1 MTAQQSDSLVKV
13 IVEAEFPAELESRL
27 ELAFLARCIFFLEM
41 SFKNN
46 QSLDQKRQSLEK
58 YFHEVTHIITVK
70 QNPASG
76 LIPASVAKTAHGDYT
91 DAWVRDNVYS
101 ILAVWGLALAYRR
114 LDDDQGRA
122 YELEHATIKC
132 MRGLLFAMM
141 RQAHKVE
148 QFKSTQKK
156 EHALHAKYSTINGE
170 TVVGDKEWGHLQ
182 IDATSI
188 FLLFLAQMTVSGLH
202 IIYTLD
208 EVQFIQ
214 NLVFYIERGY
224 RIPDYGI
231 WERGNKIN
239 HGQPELNCSS
249 IGMVVAALQA
259 INGIN
264 LFGSRGGSS
273 SVIHVLP
280 DEIARNFV
288 TLHSALP
295 RESPSKEIDA
305 ALLAVISFPA
315 FAVEDPVLRDRT
327 RNEIIKKLA
336 GNYGCKRFLRDGH
349 QTAVEDHNR
358 LHYEA
363 HELKIFENVESEWP
377 LFFTYLILDGLFY
390 ENKEQVQMYRKKLA
404 PLLVSSNVLK
414 KHYHSSNKQD
424 DREQQYETSDSKI
437 VMKLVPELYIVPA
450 ESIEEER
457 LNPGSQERI
466 PNPNIPLVWAQSLHI
481 LGNLIY
487 DDLLSPADIDPLGLR
502 LSTKHSKI
510 HMNTVVQIVLLSEST
525 ELQSK
530 LLMYGLETQTLENCA
545 PITISKPSCLRDAYT
560 YLGKN
565 SKLNLTGRPD
575 RPIGTLSTCKIY
587 RCQGQLYSF
596 LPHFMDREEFY
607 LVSDNDY
614 FVSLFEQEV
623 SSIRNHWMQ
632 VGRPTMVVKLT
643 SQMLGDLEFIDHDQS
658 AVNAGKRN
666 LLNFLVSISSS
677 GLCHGARVRV
687 GRLSE
692 MINTACIES
701 LDFLVNHGSESS
713 EDWDRILKGQAETTD
728 KIKLRGLSIA
738 DADSKASHYQAV
750 CKKKSNAEILLS
762 SPLNH
767 GMGFAAD
774 REDLSPLRIEGI
786 TEKQTSSPDTE
797 VNLIPFAVTL
807 GDDSKV
813 DDAIN
818 LLYTSIRLTDQ
829 IELLH
834 YIHSC
839 RGEKFKVPRFGTIQ
853 QLLEETYWGAMYEK
867 QWSVV
872 RTAAGLLKKNVNFLT
887 GNLAD
892 LLLRQK
898 PVTIGFRPN
907 EYFIDTPQNPA
918 LLSQLIYDH
927 W

>member
-1 MTAQQSDSLVKV
+1 M
-13 IVEAEFPAELESRL
+13 
-27 ELAFLARCIFFLEM
+27 
-41 SFKNN
+41 KNI
-46 QSLDQKRQSLEK
+46 QTLDQKRIKLEK
-58 YFHEVTHIITVK
+58 YYHEVTHIITVK
-70 QNPASG
+70 QNAASG

-101 ILAVWGLALAYRR
+101 ILAVWGLSLAYRR

-141 RQAHKVE
+141 RQADKVE

-170 TVVGDKEWGHLQ
+170 TVVGDNEWGHLQ

-280 DEIARNFV
+280 DEIARNFI
-288 TLHSALP
+288 TLNSALP

-315 FAVEDPVLRDRT
+315 FAVEDPVLRNRT

-349 QTAVEDHNR
+349 QTALEDHNR

-377 LFFTYLILDGLFY
+377 LFFTYLILDGLFFD
-390 ENKEQVQMYRKKLA
+390 NKEQVERYRRMLA
-404 PLLVSSNVLK
+404 PLLVSSSKLK
-414 KHYHSSNKQD
+414 GHLSESDEKD
-424 DREQQYETSDSKI
+424 DREQLIINSDAKMDI
-437 VMKLVPELYIVPA
+437 KLVPELYVVPI
-450 ESIEEER
+450 ESIDAER
-457 LNPGSQERI
+457 QNPGSQERI
-466 PNPNIPLVWAQSLHI
+466 PNPNIPLVWAQSLYI
-481 LGNLIY
+481 MGNLIY
-487 DDLLSPADIDPLGLR
+487 DDLLSPSDIDPLGLR
-502 LSTKHSKI
+502 LPTKHSKVK
-510 HMNTVVQIVLLSEST
+510 MDTVVQIVLLSEST

-530 LLMYGLETQTLENCA
+530 LLMYGLETQTIETVA

-565 SKLNLTGRPD
+565 AKLNLTGRPD

-643 SQMLGDLEFIDHDQS
+643 SQMLGDIEAIDRDTS
-658 AVNAGKRN
+658 AAYAGKRN
-666 LLNFLVSISSS
+666 LLNFLISISSS
-677 GLCHGARVRV
+677 GLCHGSRVRV

-701 LDFLVNHGSESS
+701 LDFLVNHGSDSS
-713 EDWDRILKGQAETTD
+713 EDWDRILKGHQETVD
-728 KIKLRGLSIA
+728 KTKLKGLSLI
-738 DADSKASHYQAV
+738 DSPTSTPNYQSV
-750 CKKKSNAEILLS
+750 CKKKSTAEDLLK
-762 SPLNH
+762 SPLNQS
-767 GMGFAAD
+767 MGFSAD
-774 REDLSPLRIEGI
+774 MEDLNLLELEGRAERQTASPE
-786 TEKQTSSPDTE
+786 TER
-797 VNLIPFAVTL
+797 NIIPFAVTL
-807 GDDSKV
+807 GDHSKV
-813 DDAIN
+813 NEAID
-818 LLYTSIRLTDQ
+818 LLYCSSRLADQ

-834 YIHSC
+834 YIFSC
-839 RGEKFKVPRFGTIQ
+839 KGEKFLVPRLGTIQ
-853 QLLEETYWGAMYEK
+853 ELLEEIYWKSMHAK

-892 LLLRQK
+892 LLIRQK

-918 LLSQLIYDH
+918 LLSRIIYEH

>member
-1 MTAQQSDSLVKV
+1 MTTKS
-13 IVEAEFPAELESRL
+13 
-27 ELAFLARCIFFLEM
+27 
-41 SFKNN
+41 N
-46 QSLDQKRQSLEK
+46 QTLDQKRLKLEK
-58 YFHEVTHIITVK
+58 YYHEVTHIITVK
-70 QNPASG
+70 QNAASG

-101 ILAVWGLALAYRR
+101 ILAVWGLGLAYRR

-141 RQAHKVE
+141 RQADKVE

-170 TVVGDKEWGHLQ
+170 TVVGDNDWGHLQ

-273 SVIHVLP
+273 SIIHVLP
-280 DEIARNFV
+280 DEIARNFI
-288 TLHSALP
+288 TLNSALP

-305 ALLAVISFPA
+305 ALLSVISFPA
-315 FAVEDPVLRDRT
+315 FAVEDPILRNRT

-336 GNYGCKRFLRDGH
+336 GKYGCKRFLRDGH
-349 QTAVEDHNR
+349 QTALEDHNR

-363 HELKIFENVESEWP
+363 HELKIFESVESEWP
-377 LFFTYLILDGLFY
+377 LFFTYLILDGLFFD
-390 ENKEQVQMYRKKLA
+390 NMEQVELYRNMLK
-404 PLLVSSNVLK
+404 PLLVSSTNLK
-414 KHYHSSNKQD
+414 GHFHEKSGDRD
-424 DREQQYETSDSKI
+424 DREQGSMTSDSKI
-437 VMKLVPELYIVPA
+437 EIKLVPELYVVPV
-450 ESIEEER
+450 ESIEQER
-457 LNPGSQERI
+457 LFPGSQERI
-466 PNPNIPLVWAQSLHI
+466 PNPNIPLVWAQSLYI
-481 LGNLIY
+481 MGNLIY
-487 DDLLSPADIDPLGLR
+487 DGLLSPSDVDPLGLR
-502 LSTKHSKI
+502 LPTKHSKVN
-510 HMNTVVQIVLLSEST
+510 MDTVVQIVLLSEST

-530 LLMYGLETQTLENCA
+530 LLMYGLETQTAENCA

-565 SKLNLTGRPD
+565 AKLNLTGRPD

-643 SQMLGDLEFIDHDQS
+643 SQMLGDIDLIDSNNS
-658 AVNAGKRN
+658 ASFAGKRN
-666 LLNFLVSISSS
+666 LLNFLISISSS
-677 GLCHGARVRV
+677 GLCHGSRVRV

-701 LDFLVNHGSESS
+701 LDFLVNHGSDSS
-713 EDWDRILKGQAETTD
+713 EDWDRILKGHQETVD
-728 KIKLRGLSIA
+728 KTKLKGLSLI
-738 DADSKASHYQAV
+738 DNPLNKLNKSNNYQSV
-750 CKKKSNAEILLS
+750 CKKKSLADDLLK
-762 SPLNH
+762 SPLNQS
-767 GMGFAAD
+767 MGFAAD
-774 REDLSPLRIEGI
+774 MDDFNGLNILQLGDSND
-786 TEKQTSSPDTE
+786 KQTTSPE
-797 VNLIPFAVTL
+797 SERNYIPFAVTL
-807 GDDSKV
+807 GDQSKV
-813 DDAIN
+813 NEAIEF
-818 LLYTSIRLTDQ
+818 LYGTPRLADQ

-834 YIHSC
+834 YLFSC
-839 RGEKFKVPRFGTIQ
+839 KGEKFRIPKLGTIQ
-853 QLLEETYWGAMYEK
+853 ELLEEIYWKSMHAK
-867 QWSVV
+867 QWSIV
-872 RTAAGLLKKNVNFLT
+872 RTVAGLLKKNVNFLT

-892 LLLRQK
+892 LLIRQK

-918 LLSQLIYDH
+918 LLSKIIYEH
-927 W
+927 WY